1 MPCPYQ
7 KKGENAMKNFETL
20 TAEIMRSMAEDG
32 TPVTKA
38 EAEEMAKMEIGA
50 KEIRRRETSG
60 RAKKIN
66 TPKPRKIDPDK
77 LKLFSLLTE
86 AVGDFTNDMKC
97 KNEAEFSFTYN
108 GNAYTVRLVKHR
120 PKK

>member
-1 MPCPYQ
+1 
-7 KKGENAMKNFETL
+7 MKNFEKL

-50 KEIRRRETSG
+50 KAIRRHETSG
-60 RAKKIN
+60 KRKAN
-66 TPKPRKIDPDK
+66 TPRPRKIDPDK
-77 LKLFSLLTE
+77 QKLFSLLTE

-97 KNEAEFSFTYN
+97 KNEAEFSFSYN